1 MGGHFSPLRLIPVM
15 SVGLQRSGT
24 MRGTCL
30 RAVLPGTLSVKVRRK
45 KRFPQ
50 YELSLLKEK
59 HAAACGRTVDSPQF
73 RLETK
78 ELITHPTNAVCSS
91 GWRRGREA
99 RRFSLWGD
107 LESTEIPRLDDS
119 HGREERPSLLPM

>member
-1 MGGHFSPLRLIPVM
+1 MGGHFSQLRLIPVM
-15 SVGLQRSGT
+15 SVGLQRRGT
-24 MRGTCL
+24 VRGTCL
-30 RAVLPGTLSVKVRRK
+30 RAVLPGTLLVKVRRK

-50 YELSLLKEK
+50 YELSVLKK
-59 HAAACGRTVDSPQF
+59 QAAAFLKACGPTVDSPQF

-99 RRFSLWGD
+99 RRFSL
-107 LESTEIPRLDDS
+107 
-119 HGREERPSLLPM
+119 